1 MRSFYE
7 LYSDAVEK
15 SPQPGEKKNQ
25 RKMYVICALHGI
37 KEKRNLSGGGYKWVK
52 ATKFVPDADGGW
64 FSSFK
69 VFSTVNAGSAGW
81 AAEDILRELPI

>member
-1 MRSFYE
+1 MRSKKVPNLWKKRIRE
-7 LYSDAVEK
+7 RGMLYV
-15 SPQPGEKKNQ
+15 P
-25 RKMYVICALHGI
+25 IHGI